1 VFWTRRPKTRRDLV
15 TAGDRARAKGR
26 VKSAV
31 AAYRKALSQHDPDD
45 PHVHGKLAPLL
56 AQLEDGAGAMASFRR
71 AAAGHLQTGFLER
84 ALSIY
89 LQARH
94 AFPLEPEFHS
104 EAARVHLVRGRRAD
118 AAIVLAQGGRALGRT
133 RRPEGIEMLR
143 CALGLQPGHVEA
155 TLALAPLLRK
165 EGQPDEAWKLLVRI
179 EPGLRGAALRRARWE
194 MLRAAPGFRAG
205 YRWIAALLTA
215 DGHRKPRPA
224 VRAGASRRTHR
235 GEAPENSR

>member
-26 VKSAV
+26 VKTAV
-31 AAYRKALSQHDPDD
+31 AAYRKALSQHGPDD

-56 AQLEDGAGAMASFRR
+56 AQLEDGVGALASFRR
-71 AAAGHLQTGFLER
+71 AAAGHLQTGFVER
-84 ALSIY
+84 ALSVY
-89 LQARH
+89 LQARR

-118 AAIVLAQGGRALGRT
+118 AAIVLAQGGRAVGRT
-133 RRPEGIEMLR
+133 RRPEGIDMLR
-143 CALGLQPGHVEA
+143 RALGLQPGHVEA

-165 EGQPDEAWKLLVRI
+165 EGQPAEAWKLLARI
-179 EPGLRGAALRRARWE
+179 EPGLRGAVLRRARWE

-205 YRWIAALLTA
+205 YRWIASLLTA

-224 VRAGASRRTHR
+224 ARAGVAHGTAPRRS
-235 GEAPENSR
+235 A